1 MEKIL
6 LVCPDLALTNN
17 LTFLL
22 RHCGFRIANAVESEQ
37 ALAELR
43 RSAPDLVVMCENR
56 RRLNGEELC
65 IRIRELYGI
74 PIIVLGQKQEEAAGV
89 EFLEMGADSY
99 LTSPLSLGELL
110 TRVRFLLRRSRGS
123 EET

>member
-6 LVCPDLALTNN
+6 LVCPDLALTGN

-22 RHCGFRIANAVESEQ
+22 RHCGFRIVNAVESEQ
-37 ALAELR
+37 ALAELG
-43 RSAPDLVVMCENR
+43 RSAPDLVVMCESN

-65 IRIRELYGI
+65 IRIRELCRI
-74 PIIVLGQKQEEAAGV
+74 PIIVLGQKQEELAGV
-89 EFLEMGADSY
+89 EFVEMGADSY
-99 LTSPLSLGELL
+99 LTSPLSPGELL
-110 TRVRFLLRRSRGS
+110 ARVRFLLGRSRGS